1 MELREGAGSGLS
13 AGHRSEDMKRD
24 RNFLSEVEER
34 SGQKIRLCY
43 QCLKCFV
50 GCPVSKYMD
59 HNPNS
64 VIRMIQYGMR
74 QKVLSSRAVWLCVS
88 CMTCGVR
95 CPNGIDM
102 SAVMDTL
109 REMSQEAGLAL
120 DADSKVVQL
129 HEEFIRSIKM
139 WGRLHEVT
147 FFIPYMARSLDM
159 LSNAVSGVLLIS
171 KGKLPFIP
179 KQIEGIEE
187 IRKLYDAANKTK
199 GELAREE

>member
-1 MELREGAGSGLS
+1 
-13 AGHRSEDMKRD
+13 
-24 RNFLSEVEER
+24 
-34 SGQKIRLCY
+34 
-43 QCLKCFV
+43 
-50 GCPVSKYMD
+50 
-59 HNPNS
+59 
-64 VIRMIQYGMR
+64 MIQYGMK
-74 QKVLSSRAVWLCVS
+74 QKVLSSRAIWLCVS

-187 IRKLYDAANKTK
+187 IRKLYDAAYKTK